1 MSRYHAPLRWGLG
14 HGGLGPA
21 GGGRSS
27 AIWQRTIIMMTVLA
41 AAAGSVLPGSV
52 AGGGAR
58 RRAAPVRWAMRKE
71 HRMLCQWGSAAP
83 CQCDPMD
90 GNSDHDDSADLGL
103 QLIEVASERLR
114 RLRETN
120 LT

>member
-1 MSRYHAPLRWGLG
+1 MSRCHAPLRWGLG
-14 HGGLGPA
+14 HGALGPA

-27 AIWQRTIIMMTVLA
+27 AIWQRTIIMIMMTVLA

-52 AGGGAR
+52 AGGGPGAR

-71 HRMLCQWGSAAP
+71 HRMLWGSAAP

-90 GNSDHDDSADLGL
+90 GNIDHDDSADHRSS
-103 QLIEVASERLR
+103 A
-114 RLRETN
+114 N
-120 LT
+120 

>member
-58 RRAAPVRWAMRKE
+58 RRAAPVRWAMNALGQR
-71 HRMLCQWGSAAP
+71 G
-83 CQCDPMD
+83 PMPVRPH
-90 GNSDHDDSADLGL
+90 G
-103 QLIEVASERLR
+103 
-114 RLRETN
+114 REQRS
-120 LT
+120 